1 MSIYRAVYERE
12 PDGSAWNVTFPD
24 VPGCFTWGRTLR
36 QAENRARDAV
46 ACHLDV
52 DTGSV
57 ELEHDVRLPRPAAEK
72 AVRKALEARRR
83 LAVHQA
89 EAADATAK
97 AARALIEAG
106 LTQRDA
112 AAVLGLSHQRI
123 NQLVG

>member
-1 MSIYRAVYERE
+1 MNMYRAIYERE
-12 PDGSAWNVTFPD
+12 PDGSAWNVTFPEA
-24 VPGCFTWGRTLR
+24 PGCFTWGRTLR
-36 QAENRARDAV
+36 QAQKRASDAL

-52 DTGSV
+52 DINSF
-57 ELEHDVRLPRPAAEK
+57 ELQHDVRLPKPGAER

-83 LAVHQA
+83 LAVHQT
-89 EAADATAK
+89 EAAEATAK

-123 NQLVG
+123 DQLVG